1 MVVASTNLASQGT
14 QRIEVQFWAI
24 GDWEPLVKIAV
35 LLGGT
40 SMERDVS
47 VASGSQV
54 IHALRQAGHEVVAV
68 ESTRGVLSPTEER
81 ELLAT
86 DINKVP
92 PDKLGEAD
100 EGFPQVVT
108 ASNAIDVDLV
118 FLALH
123 GGSGEDGTVQGLL
136 DQAGLRYTGSG
147 ALGSALAMDKDV
159 SKRLFLAVGAP
170 TPQWLMAPV
179 SLEEAQDQLGFPLIV
194 KPNGQGS
201 TVGLS
206 LVTESSGLEAAITT
220 SRGFDTRVMLE
231 RYIPGRELTVG
242 VLEGD
247 ALAVGEIIPAEGDI
261 FDYAAKYQT
270 GAAEE
275 IFPADIR
282 PEIAQHL
289 QELALLVHG
298 ALKLGTYSRVDFRM
312 DPQGG
317 LWVLEVNTLPGLS
330 AGSLLPKS
338 AAAVGI
344 DFTELC
350 ERICRGALAD
360 A

>member
-1 MVVASTNLASQGT
+1 M
-14 QRIEVQFWAI
+14 
-24 GDWEPLVKIAV
+24 KIAV

-54 IHALRQAGHEVVAV
+54 VDALRRAGHEVVAV

-81 ELLAT
+81 ELLSAGI
-86 DINKVP
+86 DRAP

-100 EGFPQVVT
+100 ARLPALVVT
-108 ASNAIDVDLV
+108 PEAVDVDLV

-123 GGSGEDGTVQGLL
+123 GGSGEDGTIQGLL
-136 DQAGLRYTGSG
+136 DLAGMRYTGSG

-159 SKRLFLAVGAP
+159 AKRLFLAAGVP
-170 TPQWLMAPV
+170 TPEWLMAPV
-179 SLEEAQDQLGFPLIV
+179 APDLVRERLGFPVIV

-206 LVTESSGLEAAITT
+206 LVRESDELETAIATAT
-220 SRGFDTRVMLE
+220 SFGDEVMLE

-242 VLEGD
+242 ILDGE

-261 FDYAAKYQT
+261 FDYTAKYQAD
-270 GAAEE
+270 AAQE
-275 IFPADIR
+275 IFPADVR
-282 PEIAQHL
+282 PEIAAQA
-289 QELALLVHG
+289 QALALRAHE
-298 ALKLGTYSRVDFRM
+298 ALKLGSYSRVDFRM
-312 DPQGG
+312 DPQDG

-330 AGSLLPKS
+330 SGSLLPKS
-338 AAAVGI
+338 ARAVGI
-344 DFTELC
+344 DFVELC
-350 ERICRGALAD
+350 ERICHGALSEKAD
-360 A
+360 PPA